1 MTPLPDAYHI
11 VPQSSW
17 DIALLL
23 ALTGGG
29 IAAWIGIASLI
40 DWMDRL

>member
-17 DIALLL
+17 DIALLR
-23 ALTGGG
+23 TMIGGG
-29 IAAWIGIASLI
+29 MIAALAFISLI
-40 DWMDRL
+40 DWMNRL

>member
-17 DIALLL
+17 DIAMLL
-23 ALTGGG
+23 ALMG
-29 IAAWIGIASLI
+29 IGMAVWVGLMTLV
-40 DWMDRL
+40 DWLYRL